1 MAKGPATP
9 HATNRH
15 QQPSPSHSVKL
26 SPPPHPSQ
34 PLGSPGAARTPGASH
49 QEEPLV
55 KSPGPPGRPP
65 PAGLQPRGGELLFL
79 PDQDAAHPKSISSVR
94 AFWRGGRG
102 GGSLL
107 VTPGSGKPPE
117 AGKGLPGVPPP
128 WASGQNQV
136 KAWRR
141 SGTFEDTGVPQHPQE
156 VLVEWGHATLY
167 WAEPTTPVR
176 HHSQPRAAGK
186 GKMKT
191 TEHFICQRAQQR
203 CSDPVRSLMEALDS
217 VERGASSRH
226 RGEGTP
232 RAGGSTRDTGATGHH
247 PAAGSPEAGSLRCA
261 AQLANRGRVFWVSGT
276 DAAVHTHWFCRR
288 STRHV

>member
-1 MAKGPATP
+1 MDCASSRARVAGAHGVAKGPATP

-117 AGKGLPGVPPP
+117 AGKACRASPLPGPLGRTRSRPGGGRAP
-128 WASGQNQV
+128 SRTQGSRSTHRRSSLSGDTQLCTGQNPRPRF
-136 KAWRR
+136 A
-141 SGTFEDTGVPQHPQE
+141 
-156 VLVEWGHATLY
+156 AT
-167 WAEPTTPVR
+167 ASPGQR
-176 HHSQPRAAGK
+176 GK
-186 GKMKT
+186 G
-191 TEHFICQRAQQR
+191 R
-203 CSDPVRSLMEALDS
+203 
-217 VERGASSRH
+217 
-226 RGEGTP
+226 
-232 RAGGSTRDTGATGHH
+232 
-247 PAAGSPEAGSLRCA
+247 
-261 AQLANRGRVFWVSGT
+261 
-276 DAAVHTHWFCRR
+276 
-288 STRHV
+288 